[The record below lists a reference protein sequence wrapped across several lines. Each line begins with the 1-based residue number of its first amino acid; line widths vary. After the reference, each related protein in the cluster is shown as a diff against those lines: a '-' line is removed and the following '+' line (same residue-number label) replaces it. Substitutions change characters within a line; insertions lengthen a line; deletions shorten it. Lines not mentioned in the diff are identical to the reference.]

1 MRVIDCGG
9 TVAFAARSRDAA
21 QMETRMFESLNWRKP
36 SYRETS
42 LRYAADGLAQA
53 ADGLA
58 QATKTP
64 MLFGSLAAMAIIGV
78 IARLGM
84 SRIGST
90 PSRSTVRAAR
100 SRAAEEK
107 AMPAQNG
114 RRRRKRKRKTAA
126 KS

>member
-1 MRVIDCGG
+1 
-9 TVAFAARSRDAA
+9 
-21 QMETRMFESLNWRKP
+21 METRMFESLNWRKP
-36 SYRETS
+36 SYRDKS

-64 MLFGSLAAMAIIGV
+64 MLLGSLAAMAILGV
-78 IARLGM
+78 VARLGM

-90 PSRSTVRAAR
+90 RSRATVRAAR

-107 AMPAQNG
+107 AMPAAQNG

-126 KS
+126 KA